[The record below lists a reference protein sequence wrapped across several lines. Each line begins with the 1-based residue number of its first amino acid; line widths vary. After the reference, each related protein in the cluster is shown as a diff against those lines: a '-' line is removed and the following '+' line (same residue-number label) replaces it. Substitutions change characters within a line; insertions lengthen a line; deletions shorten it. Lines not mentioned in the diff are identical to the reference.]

1 MKKIFVFIPWA
12 IVLLNVTGVA
22 LNYNQLPET
31 IPSHFNLQ
39 GEVDG
44 YGDKSTI
51 FILLVLHLGITALLN
66 WVGNHPEQ
74 HNYPIA
80 ITDEN
85 RAQQYKLSSLLVQRL
100 NVIIGLLFTTI
111 TLSVMFPNFP
121 TEIMLLELGL
131 IFLELILHFR
141 RIRKSK

>member
-1 MKKIFVFIPWA
+1 MLI
-12 IVLLNVTGVA
+12 NVTCVA
-22 LNYNQLPET
+22 LNYNHLPQT
-31 IPSHFNLQ
+31 IPSHFNIK

-51 FILLVLHLGITALLN
+51 FILIVLHIGITALLN

-85 RAQQYKLSSLLVQRL
+85 RAQQYKLSSQLVQRL

-111 TLSVMFPNFP
+111 SLSVMFPNFP
-121 TEIMLLELGL
+121 TEIMFLELVL
-131 IFLELILHFR
+131 IFLDL
-141 RIRKSK
+141 S

>member
-1 MKKIFVFIPWA
+1 MKKIVVFIPWV
-12 IVLLNVTGVA
+12 IVLLNVTCVA

-31 IPSHFNLQ
+31 IPSHFNIQ

-44 YGDKSTI
+44 YGNKSTI
-51 FILLVLHLGITALLN
+51 FILLLLHLGITALLN

-74 HNYPIA
+74 HNYPIT
-80 ITDEN
+80 ITEEN
-85 RAQQYKLSSLLVQRL
+85 RALQYKLSSVLVQRL

>member
-1 MKKIFVFIPWA
+1 MKKIIVFIPWA
-12 IVLLNVTGVA
+12 IVLINVTCVA
-22 LNYNQLPET
+22 LNYNHLPQT
-31 IPSHFNLQ
+31 IPSHFNIK

-51 FILLVLHLGITALLN
+51 FILIVLHIGITALLN

-85 RAQQYKLSSLLVQRL
+85 RAQQYKLSSQLVQRL
-100 NVIIGLLFTTI
+100 NVIVGFIFITI
-111 TLSVMFPNFP
+111 TLAVMFPAFP
-121 TEIMLLELGL
+121 TEIVSLELG
-131 IFLELILHFR
+131 IIILELVLHFL
-141 RIRKSK
+141 RIRRSK

>member
-1 MKKIFVFIPWA
+1 MKKIVVFIPWV
-12 IVLLNVTGVA
+12 IVLINVTCVA

-31 IPSHFNLQ
+31 IPSHFNIQ

-51 FILLVLHLGITALLN
+51 FILLLLHVGITALLN

-85 RAQQYKLSSLLVQRL
+85 RAQQYKLSSQLVQRL
-100 NVIIGLLFTTI
+100 NVILGLLFTTI
-111 TLSVMFPNFP
+111 SLSVMFNAFP
-121 TEIMLLELGL
+121 TEIMFLELGL
-131 IFLELILHFR
+131 IFLELILHFI

>member
-1 MKKIFVFIPWA
+1 MKKIIVFIPWG
-12 IVLLNVTGVA
+12 IVLINITVVA
-22 LNYNQLPET
+22 LNYNHLPET
-31 IPSHFNLQ
+31 IPSHFNIQ

-51 FILLVLHLGITALLN
+51 FILLLLHVGITALLN

-100 NVIIGLLFTTI
+100 NVILGLLFTTI
-111 TLSVMFPNFP
+111 SLSVMFPAFP
-121 TEIMLLELGL
+121 TEIMFLELGL
-131 IFLELILHFR
+131 IFLELILHFI